1 MEKSELILSILKLTI
16 EGEKYEKKISQQ
28 IQYLNVKDTEHTGI
42 GLFVYFDYNAK
53 IEQFRLSKTELEDLF
68 GDFNHQLE
76 KYELIFTLLAYFLC
90 HITFPF
96 ILFIATKL
104 PSLPL
109 IKIASFDKI
118 GVSTPPTG
126 SVQIF
131 FDVSR
136 LKAEIK
142 PDWDTT

>member
-76 KYELIFTLLAYFLC
+76 KYELINSSKNILADLTVHFENGIIDCIEIWNKTGAYPIEEL
-90 HITFPF
+90 
-96 ILFIATKL
+96 TK
-104 PSLPL
+104 
-109 IKIASFDKI
+109 F
-118 GVSTPPTG
+118 
-126 SVQIF
+126 
-131 FDVSR
+131 
-136 LKAEIK
+136 EIK
-142 PDWDTT
+142 KF